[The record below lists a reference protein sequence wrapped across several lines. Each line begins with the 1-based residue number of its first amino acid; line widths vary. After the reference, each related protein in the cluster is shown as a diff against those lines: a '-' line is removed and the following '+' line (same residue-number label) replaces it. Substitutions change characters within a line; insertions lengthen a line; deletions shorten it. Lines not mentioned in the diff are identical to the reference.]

1 MKRILLYILS
11 IGFMG
16 FISIAALVIFSN
28 TVVELQSRQHT
39 YNAIENI
46 PYNEVGLVL
55 GTSKSLANG
64 RVNLYFKYRM
74 EAAARLFNAGK
85 IDYILVSGDNSRR
98 SYNEPIEM
106 QKDLIRRGIPQEK
119 IYLDYAGFRTFD
131 SVLRCKKVFGQ
142 TAVTIISQSWHNK
155 RAIFI
160 ARHHDIEVVAFN
172 ARSVSLAYDKSTR
185 IRELLARVKVLLDIY
200 ILNKQPKFLGDPVKI
215 G

>member
-1 MKRILLYILS
+1 
-11 IGFMG
+11 MG

-85 IDYILVSGDNSRR
+85 IDYNLVSGDNSRR

>member
-1 MKRILLYILS
+1 
-11 IGFMG
+11 MG